1 MGREVTARVPESSP
15 SGWAAALSSLPCAV
29 PTRGRNSTD
38 ISGGPINSPKSG
50 AWGRAVGAALQP
62 RNAEAPQPRSG
73 DAAPNTDPNPQ
84 PLGGVAAP
92 PYVRVS
98 AGLPPQGARS
108 RVSSPPPGPAVRSC
122 GTAPLGSPRPRRAV
136 NPPAPP
142 AVPYMDP
149 DRGRGAAEPHGAAG
163 KGLRALCFPKDFLA
177 GPGDRRMGP
186 ATKPDLSH

>member
-84 PLGGVAAP
+84 PLGRVAA
-92 PYVRVS
+92 S
-98 AGLPPQGARS
+98 ALREGL
-108 RVSSPPPGPAVRSC
+108 C
-122 GTAPLGSPRPRRAV
+122 G
-136 NPPAPP
+136 APP
-142 AVPYMDP
+142 ARSPEPRVLPP
-149 DRGRGAAEPHGAAG
+149 PRPLRPQLRHSPARVTAATTSGESARSARGAIHGS
-163 KGLRALCFPKDFLA
+163 RP
-177 GPGDRRMGP
+177 GPGRSGAPRRGGEGVKGTLLP
-186 ATKPDLSH
+186 KGFLGRAGR

>member
-1 MGREVTARVPESSP
+1 MTGEPFQAVPPGSPRQGGPTARKETARGAAGMGREVTARVPESSP

-84 PLGGVAAP
+84 PLGG
-92 PYVRVS
+92 
-98 AGLPPQGARS
+98 GRS
-108 RVSSPPPGPAVRSC
+108 
-122 GTAPLGSPRPRRAV
+122 LRP
-136 NPPAPP
+136 
-142 AVPYMDP
+142 
-149 DRGRGAAEPHGAAG
+149 
-163 KGLRALCFPKDFLA
+163 
-177 GPGDRRMGP
+177 
-186 ATKPDLSH
+186 T

>member
-62 RNAEAPQPRSG
+62 CNAEAPQPRSG

-108 RVSSPPPGPAVRSC
+108 HVPPP
-122 GTAPLGSPRPRRAV
+122 PRPRR
-136 NPPAPP
+136 PQLRHSPARVT
-142 AVPYMDP
+142 AATTSGESA
-149 DRGRGAAEPHGAAG
+149 RSARGAIHGS
-163 KGLRALCFPKDFLA
+163 RP
-177 GPGDRRMGP
+177 GPGRSGAPRRGGEGVKGTLLP
-186 ATKPDLSH
+186 KGFLGRAGR